1 MHWDDPE
8 EWNGEGGGLGVQDGE
23 YMYIS
28 WRIQVN
34 EWQNQYNVVKKK
46 KKWAEVK
53 QDLVSLSHNKIKLSW
68 NAVFD
73 KRLCEFLWL

>member
-1 MHWDDPE
+1 MGRE
-8 EWNGEGGGLGVQDGE
+8 EGGGFRMENTCTPMVE
-23 YMYIS
+23 YSQCMAKP
-28 WRIQVN
+28 IQCC
-34 EWQNQYNVVKKK
+34 KKK
-46 KKWAEVK
+46 KKWAELK